1 MQIGLIGLQNS
12 GKTVLFKTLLNS
24 SGSAAQG
31 KADQT
36 RTVVKVPDQRLN
48 KLTSIFNPKKQVNAT
63 LEIDD
68 VAGLQVG
75 DDGKIRITSDFLNKV
90 KNCDALLHVVRQ
102 FENDAVPHPENS
114 IDPLRDINFL
124 ETEFLFSDMAM
135 IENRLEKIK
144 KDMLKSKTDQL
155 QRELPVFTKLQEHVN
170 KELPIRLLSLDENE
184 KRTLSGYQFLTLKPM
199 IRGINFDENSKD
211 KVGSMVK
218 QIEDSFPEHKPTI
231 VPFFAQFEFEL
242 SSLSKEEAEVFM
254 QDFGI
259 TDSALDR
266 ILGSFYNMLGLQSF
280 FTVGEDECRAWT
292 ITKGMTAQESA
303 GVIHTD
309 FYNKFI
315 RAEVVGYEDFINH
328 GSIAKCKDAGAWR
341 LEGKEYIVK
350 DGDILNIRHN

>member
-1 MQIGLIGLQNS
+1 MQIGLIGLQNT
-12 GKTVLFKTLLNS
+12 GKSVLFKTLLNS
-24 SGSAAQG
+24 AGAPQG
-31 KADQT
+31 KSDQT

-48 KLTSIFNPKKQVNAT
+48 KLTSIFNPKKQINAT

-75 DDGKIRITSDFLNKV
+75 DDGKVKITSDFLNKV

-102 FENDAVPHPENS
+102 FENDAVPHPENT
-114 IDPLRDINFL
+114 IDPLRDIIFL

-144 KDMLKSKTDQL
+144 KDILKSKTEQL

-170 KELPIRLLSLDENE
+170 KELPIRLLHLDENE
-184 KRTLSGYQFLTLKPM
+184 KKTLSGYQFLTLKPT
-199 IRGINFDENSKD
+199 IIGINLDENSKD
-211 KVGSMVK
+211 KVESLVR
-218 QIEDSFPEHKPTI
+218 QIEDNFPGHKVTI

-242 SSLSKEEAEVFM
+242 SSLPEEEAGVFM

-303 GVIHTD
+303 GVIHSD

-315 RAEVVGYEDFINH
+315 RAEVVGYDDFMTH
-328 GSIAKCKDAGAWR
+328 GSIAKCKEAGAWR